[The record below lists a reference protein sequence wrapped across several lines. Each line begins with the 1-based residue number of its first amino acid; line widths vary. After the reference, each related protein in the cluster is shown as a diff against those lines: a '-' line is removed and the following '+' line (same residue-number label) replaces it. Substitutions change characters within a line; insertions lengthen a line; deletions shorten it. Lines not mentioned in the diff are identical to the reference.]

1 MAQLEIRREM
11 MDLRQASLEQKREI
25 ARLEKKQAEFEST
38 LKAKGEFLQKLGQEM
53 RTGLK
58 VLYSLSNQI
67 GETGPLTDA
76 QKESVALAQS
86 TCSSLLEITRQ
97 VLDRPE
103 PPLPAA

>member
-1 MAQLEIRREM
+1 VYVRVVRFSDVSAERIEGLLARIR
-11 MDLRQASLEQKREI
+11 
-25 ARLEKKQAEFEST
+25 ESD
-38 LKAKGEFLQKLGQEM
+38 GPPPGVPS
-53 RTGLK
+53 TGLK